1 MCVLP
6 EEQLDELRK
15 QVEKESHT
23 NCEKATRE
31 VNNVKME
38 MESRKHELEARQR
51 KVESV
56 VGEV

>member
-6 EEQLDELRK
+6 EEQLDQLRK

-23 NCEKATRE
+23 KCEEGTRE
-31 VNNVKME
+31 FNNMKME
-38 MESRKHELEARQR
+38 IKSRKHELEERQR